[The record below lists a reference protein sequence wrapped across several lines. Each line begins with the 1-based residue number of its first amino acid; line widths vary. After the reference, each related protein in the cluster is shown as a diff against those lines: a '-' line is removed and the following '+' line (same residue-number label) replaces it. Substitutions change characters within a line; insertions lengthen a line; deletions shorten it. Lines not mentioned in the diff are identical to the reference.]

1 MQEFLVEIFGSFG
14 RIIVFF
20 HVISA
25 ALLIGSMA
33 TIRLLIKPML
43 KEIENEQVRCNTSLK
58 IFSRYAYFVIII
70 LLIIVS
76 ASFMMNIG
84 LGFEYANPITYSML
98 IVKAF
103 IWAFVTFNFIYMYM
117 RFKAARESGKKRDF
131 FEANEHISIIIDY
144 LIPLNLVL
152 SFAAVYIGIGIRGF

>member
-1 MQEFLVEIFGSFG
+1 LQEYLVDIFGSFG

-33 TIRLLIKPML
+33 TIRLVIKPML
-43 KEIENEQVRCNTSLK
+43 EDIKNERIRCNTSLK
-58 IFSRYAYFVIII
+58 IFDRYVYFIIII
-70 LLIIVS
+70 LLVIVS

-84 LGFEYANPITYSML
+84 LGFKYANPITYSML
-98 IVKAF
+98 TVKEF
-103 IWAFVTFNFIYMYM
+103 IWVFVTFNFIYMYM
-117 RFKAARESGKKRDF
+117 RYKAARESGKKRDF
-131 FEANEHISIIIDY
+131 FEANENISIIIDY

-152 SFAAVYIGIGIRGF
+152 SFSAVYVGIGIRGL